1 MNANELSVVA
11 AGLFMYYYD
20 SEQEQD
26 ADVFVNIS
34 SELKDDVY
42 RFMLL
47 SRNRRERGFSFFRFD
62 SRSIIEGNGE
72 VFIDYGSGDVYYV
85 LQRSYKYIE
94 VLNRK
99 TKTMFSA
106 SLQGLKRCNV
116 VDLSHRTVVNFEIE
130 YNNVGLPETI

>member
-1 MNANELSVVA
+1 MKTNELSVVA

-20 SEQEQD
+20 SKQEQD

-34 SELKDDVY
+34 SEHKDDAY

-47 SRNRRERGFSFFRFD
+47 SRNRRKFSFFRFD
-62 SRSIIEGNGE
+62 SRSVVEGNGE

-85 LQRSYKYIE
+85 LQRGYKYIE

-116 VDLSHRTVVNFEIE
+116 VDLSHRIVVNFEIE
-130 YNNVGLPETI
+130 HNNGGLSETI

>member
-62 SRSIIEGNGE
+62 SRSIVEGNGE

-85 LQRSYKYIE
+85 LQRGYKYIE

>member
-47 SRNRRERGFSFFRFD
+47 SRNRRERVFSFFRFD
-62 SRSIIEGNGE
+62 SRSIVEGNGE

-99 TKTMFSA
+99 TKTLFSA
-106 SLQGLKRCNV
+106 SLEGLKRCNV
-116 VDLSHRTVVNFEIE
+116 VDLSHRKVVNFEIE
-130 YNNVGLPETI
+130 YNNVRLSETI

>member
-62 SRSIIEGNGE
+62 SRSIVEGNGE

-99 TKTMFSA
+99 TKTIFSA
-106 SLQGLKRCNV
+106 SLQGLKRCHV

>member
-62 SRSIIEGNGE
+62 SRSIVEGNGE

>member
-1 MNANELSVVA
+1 MTFIVLCCCRET
-11 AGLFMYYYD
+11 
-20 SEQEQD
+20 E
-26 ADVFVNIS
+26 
-34 SELKDDVY
+34 
-42 RFMLL
+42 
-47 SRNRRERGFSFFRFD
+47 ERGFSFFRFD
-62 SRSIIEGNGE
+62 SRSIVEGNGE

-116 VDLSHRTVVNFEIE
+116 VDLLHSNVVD
-130 YNNVGLPETI
+130 LK

>member
-1 MNANELSVVA
+1 MKTNELSVVA

-20 SEQEQD
+20 SKQEQD

-34 SELKDDVY
+34 SEHKDDTY

-47 SRNRRERGFSFFRFD
+47 SRNRRKFSFFRFD
-62 SRSIIEGNGE
+62 SRSVVEGNGE

-85 LQRSYKYIE
+85 LQRGYKYIE

-116 VDLSHRTVVNFEIE
+116 VDLSHRIVVNFEIE
-130 YNNVGLPETI
+130 HNNGGLSETI

>member
-47 SRNRRERGFSFFRFD
+47 SRNRRERILFFQIR
-62 SRSIIEGNGE
+62 
-72 VFIDYGSGDVYYV
+72 
-85 LQRSYKYIE
+85 
-94 VLNRK
+94 
-99 TKTMFSA
+99 
-106 SLQGLKRCNV
+106 
-116 VDLSHRTVVNFEIE
+116 
-130 YNNVGLPETI
+130 